1 MAGTINGR
9 VLIIAGSD
17 SGGGAG
23 IQADIKAV
31 SALGAYAMTAITAL
45 TAQNTLGVHG
55 VFPIPTDFLDQQIAA
70 DFNIGGEQ
78 SGHII
83 LHDYNSTGDGLI
95 AALEVLTSIVR
106 AEKPASEVGGIFQ
119 PLPQLLRNVRFS
131 GTPPLELEPVKQAVK
146 EGEARLGNTGR
157 LLIRKSGTEPVIR
170 VMAEGEDEALIAEV
184 VGDICDAV
192 EKAAA

>member
-1 MAGTINGR
+1 VGDRYVVEHMR
-9 VLIIAGSD
+9 E
-17 SGGGAG
+17 
-23 IQADIKAV
+23 
-31 SALGAYAMTAITAL
+31 
-45 TAQNTLGVHG
+45 H
-55 VFPIPTDFLDQQIAA
+55 

-95 AALEVLTSIVR
+95 AGLEFLTSLVR

-119 PLPQLLRNVRFS
+119 PLPQLLRNVRFN
-131 GTPPLELEPVKQAVK
+131 GTPPLELDPVKAAVK
-146 EGEARLGNTGR
+146 AGEDRLGKTGR

-192 EKAAA
+192 EHAAA